1 MWNSIVLIDYIYK
14 KKKLIEFI
22 YNTCFLVVN
31 AFIFVLCYEN
41 KEQRRGTTRTVLT
54 PPFTSQ

>member
-1 MWNSIVLIDYIYK
+1 LIDYIYK